1 MQLDDGLRQI
11 INLALAEDIGNGD
24 ITASLLE
31 NKAAQAKII
40 SRQNAVIC
48 GIALV
53 NEVFRQIDANIS
65 INWQVTDGDEVIADQ
80 VLCYLTG
87 SVRALLSGERTA
99 LNFLQTLSSTSTLT
113 KVFVDKI
120 RGTKTQLLDTRKT
133 LPGLRAA
140 QKYAV
145 ICGGGK
151 NHRQGL
157 YDAVLIKENH
167 IAMFGSITGVVHA
180 ARDKYPDK
188 KIEIEVKNL
197 AELQEALT
205 LPIDIVMLD
214 NFSLQE
220 IKQAVKITK
229 GKVKLEVSG
238 GVNLDNIRL
247 FAETGVDY
255 VSVGALTKTVI
266 PIELSML
273 FF

>member
-1 MQLDDGLRQI
+1 MQLDDNLRKI
-11 INLALAEDIGNGD
+11 INSALAEDIGSGD
-24 ITASLLE
+24 ITAALIE
-31 NKAAQAKII
+31 DKIAQAKII
-40 SRQNAVIC
+40 SRQNVVIC
-48 GIALV
+48 GISIV
-53 NEVFRQIDANIS
+53 NEVFRQVDANVS
-65 INWQVTDGDEVIADQ
+65 IDWQIADGAEVIAGKA
-80 VLCYLTG
+80 LCYLTG

-99 LNFLQTLSSTSTLT
+99 LNFLQTLSSTATLT
-113 KVFVDKI
+113 KTFMNKI
-120 RGTKTQLLDTRKT
+120 RDTQTQLLDTRKT

-167 IAMFGSITGVVHA
+167 ITEFGSITKIVRA

-188 KIEIEVKNL
+188 KIEVEVKNL
-197 AELQEALT
+197 AELQEALA
-205 LPIDIVMLD
+205 LPIDVVMLD

-220 IKQAVKITK
+220 IKQAVIITK

-255 VSVGALTKTVI
+255 ISVGALTKTVI

-273 FF
+273 FL